1 MKLAHPMLDRVFNFD
16 ETGACTLIAES
27 PEFFNAFLSDIC
39 NQLDGR
45 KGEAVIS
52 RGDKILDMSGN
63 LEMITDFLTFDI
75 NQKGLLTKILSS
87 LEKTAL
93 DGSHYLQT
101 NELLQKLEAYASELF
116 FTSPCRLAYS
126 KLSVP
131 NLLKSM
137 GIAILDDFDSVPEK
151 IVDYMSL
158 VYEFD
163 KPKLFVT
170 VNMRS
175 YFGDTVMSNF
185 VKSVT
190 DHGIRLLMVENREY
204 TRLENE
210 KRIIIDRDMCEI

>member
-1 MKLAHPMLDRVFNFD
+1 MKLAHPMLDRVFSFD
-16 ETGACTLIAES
+16 ETGVCTLIAES
-27 PEFFNAFLSDIC
+27 PEFFNAFLTDIC

-45 KGEAVIS
+45 DGETVLS
-52 RGDKILDMSGN
+52 RGDKLLDISGN
-63 LEMITDFLTFDI
+63 LEMITDFITFDI
-75 NQKGLLTKILSS
+75 NQKGLLTKILTS

-101 NELLQKLEAYASELF
+101 NRLLQELEAYTSELF
-116 FTSPCRLAYS
+116 FTAPCRLAFP
-126 KLSVP
+126 KLSISS
-131 NLLKSM
+131 LLKSM
-137 GIAILDDFDSVPEK
+137 GVTVLDDFDSVPEK
-151 IVDYMSL
+151 LVDYMSL

-175 YFGDTVMSNF
+175 YFGDTVMSSF
-185 VKSVT
+185 VKSVA

-210 KRIIIDRDMCEI
+210 KRVIIDRDMCEI